1 MKELLY
7 NDNIFEKVKEIHP
20 VEERTIVVT
29 TNGMVKKNGAAV
41 MGRGIAKYADDN
53 LSLIK
58 NPDYPLSYGYL
69 KLDTCSKILGM
80 LLLAYGNHAY
90 YLGTWQDSVTNTFFN
105 IITMPTKNDWRNPSD
120 IQLIEQSCK
129 EIVNIADKRPYLK
142 DIFLPAPGCSCGK
155 LSWEDVYQKISPIL
169 DDRFIC
175 VHPDSMKLMSK
186 EKDENNF
193 DFER

>member
-1 MKELLY
+1 MQELLY

-29 TNGMVKKNGAAV
+29 TNGMVKKNGNAV
-41 MGRGIAKYADDN
+41 MGRGIAKYAEDN
-53 LSLIK
+53 LILIK
-58 NPDYPLSYGYL
+58 HSGIPKEYQHC
-69 KLDTCSKILGM
+69 TCSKILGK
-80 LLLAYGNHAY
+80 LLSAYGNHAY
-90 YLGTWQDSVTNTFFN
+90 YLGTWQDMVTNTFFN

>member
-1 MKELLY
+1 MQELLY

-29 TNGMVKKNGAAV
+29 TNGMVKKNGNAV
-41 MGRGIAKYADDN
+41 MGRGIAKYAEDN
-53 LSLIK
+53 LILIK
-58 NPDYPLSYGYL
+58 HPGIPKEYQHC
-69 KLDTCSKILGM
+69 TCSKILGK
-80 LLLAYGNHAY
+80 LLSAYGNHAY
-90 YLGTWQDSVTNTFFN
+90 YLGTWQDMVTNTFFN

-142 DIFLPAPGCSCGK
+142 DIFLPAPGCNCGK